1 MGARIADPL
10 SVFVSLQILQADLD
24 RGEGI
29 AFAKILFNNEPLAAG
44 GLALLDYGREVE
56 ITPTDLGHLW
66 NIFSRVEFII
76 F

>member
-1 MGARIADPL
+1 MGPRIADSL
-10 SVFVSLQILQADLD
+10 SVSVSLQILQTDLD

-29 AFAKILFNNEPLAAG
+29 AFAKILFNNEPFAAG
-44 GLALLDYGREVE
+44 GLTLLDYCCEIE
-56 ITPTDLGHLW
+56 ITPTDLGHLR